1 MAIKKSLQI
10 RSTLYKSID
19 ASSLSQL
26 STIAEVNGLDAKAL
40 SAAFDKFMTVH
51 RQDSTTVSTSDIE
64 MFTNQYTK
72 TAANNSGKSLAA
84 ARGSNLF
91 HKGSWEDIDV
101 ATAAKDINTIAADL
115 TNTTN
120 APNNNN
126 TSSQRITPYMNKRPK
141 RPSAA
146 TPHRQPTPPS
156 SGKFKQRAQ
165 PGKVVSVLNPHILNT
180 TTNGDATAAEGMD
193 VDTISPNYNNN
204 TNKSSAMGCTIQVMT
219 TDAAAALDST
229 TTAIPKYMTN
239 RLEDRA
245 AYIERRIT
253 ALEDDVEA
261 GAFKHF
267 FTCSTS
273 TTNNQQQ
280 QQEENT
286 DSSMTMTT
294 PHPVAVSSQ
303 KTSIFIGRICCDAE
317 EGRLNAQSLLL
328 EGSMRTSRGE
338 RVRLEVN
345 KSTSG
350 YRLFPG
356 QVVAIIGTNP
366 SGYCVIA
373 DKVVPGLALP
383 SAKTP
388 LADLAAF
395 YSNGSTDP
403 SAATATALTM
413 MIASGPYTASDDL
426 AYEPLEAL
434 LSKAAEERPDTLI
447 LCGPFVD
454 ADHPLLRDG
463 WMVDISFEDLYMTR
477 VVGALERFVARPG
490 CAETKIVVVPSVR
503 DLHMHPVFP
512 QPRQQLMGGSSMSDG
527 GVVMHMTNPV
537 TLKCNE
543 IVVGACSADWLLAA
557 SSSETSM
564 QPAATAGQQQQQQDR
579 LGDLSAML
587 LSQRNYF
594 PMYPAPLNVP
604 LDAARGGAGG
614 LDLPCSPDV
623 LVSPSDLAPFAK
635 LVSPPTSSSSES
647 GGGVE
652 TVVINP
658 GRLTRGV
665 TGGTYAKV
673 VIAPLKEGVEVAGGA
688 AASTNAPVYH
698 GIHRRCKVEIVKI

>member
-1 MAIKKSLQI
+1 MEVAIKKSLQI

-51 RQDSTTVSTSDIE
+51 RQDSSSVSTSDIE
-64 MFTNQYTK
+64 MFRNQYTK
-72 TAANNSGKSLAA
+72 TATNNGKSLAA

-101 ATAAKDINTIAADL
+101 ATAAKDINMIAADL
-115 TNTTN
+115 TTIN
-120 APNNNN
+120 APNNNNN

-146 TPHRQPTPPS
+146 TPHQPTPPS

-165 PGKVVSVLNPHILNT
+165 PGKVVSILNPHIFT
-180 TTNGDATAAEGMD
+180 TITANGDAAAAEDND
-193 VDTISPNYNNN
+193 VDTISPTDSNNI
-204 TNKSSAMGCTIQVMT
+204 TDKSSVLGCSIQVMT
-219 TDAAAALDST
+219 TAAAALDST
-229 TTAIPKYMTN
+229 TTGIPKYMN
-239 RLEDRA
+239 NKLEDRA
-245 AYIERRIT
+245 AYIERRII

-261 GAFKHF
+261 GALKHF
-267 FTCSTS
+267 FTA
-273 TTNNQQQ
+273 TTDNQQQ
-280 QQEENT
+280 QGEDT
-286 DSSMTMTT
+286 DSSMTT

-303 KTSIFIGRICCDAE
+303 NTSIFIGRICCDAE

-338 RVRLEVN
+338 RVRLDVN
-345 KSTSG
+345 KCTSG

-356 QVVAIIGTNP
+356 QVVAVIGTNP

-373 DKVVPGLALP
+373 DKVVPGLPLP
-383 SAKTP
+383 NAKTP
-388 LADLAAF
+388 LADLAAL
-395 YSNGSTDP
+395 YTTYNA
-403 SAATATALTM
+403 SATMTM
-413 MIASGPYTASDDL
+413 MIAAGPYTASDDL
-426 AYEPLEAL
+426 SYEPLEAL
-434 LSKAAEERPDTLI
+434 LSKAAEERPDTLV

-454 ADHPLLRDG
+454 ADHILLRDG
-463 WMVDISFEDLYMTR
+463 SMVDITFEDLYLTR
-477 VVGALERFVARPG
+477 VVGSLERFAAGPG
-490 CAETKIVVVPSVR
+490 CTKTKIVMVPSVR

-512 QPRQQLMGGSSMSDG
+512 QPRQQLMGAAVGGESMNDGDGG

-564 QPAATAGQQQQQQDR
+564 QPAAGQQQQQQQQDR

-587 LSQRNYF
+587 LSQRSYF
-594 PMYPAPLNVP
+594 PMYPAPLNIP

-635 LVSPPTSSSSES
+635 LVSPSSSSSES
-647 GGGVE
+647 SGGVE

-688 AASTNAPVYH
+688 AASTNAPVAH
-698 GIHRRCKVEIVKI
+698 GINQRCKVEIVKI

>member
-1 MAIKKSLQI
+1 MEVAIKKSLQI

-51 RQDSTTVSTSDIE
+51 RQDSASVSTSDIE
-64 MFTNQYTK
+64 MFRNQYTK
-72 TAANNSGKSLAA
+72 TATNNGKSLAA

-101 ATAAKDINTIAADL
+101 ATAAKDINMIAADL

-146 TPHRQPTPPS
+146 TPHQQTPPS

-165 PGKVVSVLNPHILNT
+165 PGRVVSVLNPHIFT
-180 TTNGDATAAEGMD
+180 TTTTDEDAAAAED
-193 VDTISPNYNNN
+193 NNVDTISPNDSNN
-204 TNKSSAMGCTIQVMT
+204 TTDKSSVLGCSIRVMT
-219 TDAAAALDST
+219 TAAAALDST
-229 TTAIPKYMTN
+229 STGIPKYMTN

-245 AYIERRIT
+245 AYVERRIT
-253 ALEDDVEA
+253 SLEDDVEA
-261 GAFKHF
+261 GALKHF
-267 FTCSTS
+267 FI
-273 TTNNQQQ
+273 TTTTDNQQQ
-280 QQEENT
+280 QQGEDT

-303 KTSIFIGRICCDAE
+303 NTSIFIGRICCDAE

-338 RVRLEVN
+338 RVRLDVN
-345 KSTSG
+345 KCTSG

-356 QVVAIIGTNP
+356 QVVAVIGTNP

-373 DKVVPGLALP
+373 DQVVPGLALP

-388 LADLAAF
+388 LAGLAAL
-395 YSNGSTDP
+395 YSDGTGN
-403 SAATATALTM
+403 ARMTM
-413 MIASGPYTASDDL
+413 MIAAGPYTASDDL
-426 AYEPLEAL
+426 SYEPLEAL
-434 LSKAAEERPDTLI
+434 LSKAAEERPDALV

-463 WMVDISFEDLYMTR
+463 SMVDITFEDLYMTR
-477 VVGALERFVARPG
+477 VVRALERFAAGPG
-490 CAETKIVVVPSVR
+490 CAKTKIVVVPSVR

-512 QPRQQLMGGSSMSDG
+512 QPRQQLMGAAVGGGSMNDSDDGG

-564 QPAATAGQQQQQQDR
+564 QPKAAAGQQQQQQDR

-587 LSQRNYF
+587 LSQRSYF
-594 PMYPAPLNVP
+594 PMYPAPLNIP

-635 LVSPPTSSSSES
+635 LVSPPSSSSES
-647 GGGVE
+647 SGGVE

-688 AASTNAPVYH
+688 SASTNAPVAH
-698 GIHRRCKVEIVKI
+698 RIHQRCKVEIVKI